1 LIKYLSIILFIS
13 VFCFGRDN
21 PFVPANNITK
31 FTHVNK
37 KKMNFEDV
45 KIQLPNS
52 ARILKSIEVV
62 YQNLDG
68 SVDKKVKIIDKKID
82 WHDELIFTKTVKGKE
97 KAITQMIPRS
107 TQEQAR
113 KYSFKDF
120 IKFEVTKKS
129 FKIIT
134 KDIKIRDFLVNK
146 PYKVVVDFKRDA
158 NFLTK
163 RFMINMPPFISV
175 VLGNH
180 DKYYRVAIKLDGQYV
195 YTLRKVKGDYIIT
208 LR

>member
-1 LIKYLSIILFIS
+1 LFIS

-21 PFVPANNITK
+21 PFVAVNNITK
-31 FTHVNK
+31 FTQINK
-37 KKMNFEDV
+37 KEMNFEDV
-45 KIQLPNS
+45 KMQLPNS

-82 WHDELIFTKTVKGKE
+82 WHDELIFTKTTKSKE
-97 KAITQMIPRS
+97 KAVTQMIPRS
-107 TQEQAR
+107 TQEQAQ
-113 KYSFKDF
+113 KYSFRDF
-120 IKFEVTKKS
+120 IKFEVSKKS

-134 KDIKIRDFLVNK
+134 KDIKIRDFLVSQ

-163 RFMINMPPFISV
+163 RFVLNTPPFVSV

-180 DKYYRVAIKLDGQYV
+180 DKYYRVAIKLDGQYA
-195 YTLRKVKGDYIIT
+195 YLLKKEKGDYIIT
-208 LR
+208 LK